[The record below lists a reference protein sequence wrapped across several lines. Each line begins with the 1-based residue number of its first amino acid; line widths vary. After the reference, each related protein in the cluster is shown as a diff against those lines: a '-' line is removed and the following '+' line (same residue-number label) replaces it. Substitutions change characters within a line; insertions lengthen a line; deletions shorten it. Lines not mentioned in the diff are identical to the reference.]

1 MALLNHLRFYL
12 PQLFPSLHR
21 MLFLD
26 DDVIVQKDLSALFSL
41 DMNGML
47 IIHYGSWG
55 HYRQAYWHSTG
66 LHMPSIRHGTS
77 WGSVTT
83 HIWT

>member
-1 MALLNHLRFYL
+1 MQEAGAKSFYFSAAAAVEGREPIKFHNPKYMALLNHLRFYL

-41 DMNGML
+41 DMNG
-47 IIHYGSWG
+47 
-55 HYRQAYWHSTG
+55 A
-66 LHMPSIRHGTS
+66 
-77 WGSVTT
+77 VNEC
-83 HIWT
+83 